1 MLYKYPCLPCNIIR
15 ETFQIPIKEGPL
27 PQKEMPGAIPLNFFC
42 QILVIFSKRFR
53 NLKIQIST
61 CSGMYSQCLNN
72 NLFFVIM
79 FGSFSISKAYYFVI
93 LFISPFRIRIIYFFI
108 KLTEEISSMTSQNN
122 ITPYSL
128 TCHSNQEC
136 VDSSLVIAILRLF
149 IVKINMMEQV
159 YI

>member
-15 ETFQIPIKEGPL
+15 ETSQIPIKEGPL
-27 PQKEMPGAIPLNFFC
+27 PQKKMRFPLIFC

-53 NLKIQIST
+53 NWKIQIST

-122 ITPYSL
+122 MTTYL
-128 TCHSNQEC
+128 TCDSNQKC
-136 VDSSLVIAILRLF
+136 VDSSLVIALLRLF

-159 YI
+159 YM